1 MIPNVIH
8 MMYFIGP
15 KSRPFNFINYL
26 AVRAA
31 FEIQKPDLFYFYY
44 NEEPV
49 GNEHWENIKEYV
61 TLVKINP
68 PDIDYPQYQ
77 ADFVRMEKII
87 EHGGIYLDTDM
98 ILLKNLFPFMD
109 EPCTLGGEGYVDAKI
124 GLNSKNIKDIASISN
139 AIMICEPQNKFMKMW
154 YEKMPEAMK
163 SDIWAYHAVVL
174 PLDLYKQNPNLV
186 DLQTVE
192 TFVPFDFRDDSIFY
206 EVDGAE
212 EELRKSYSMHLW
224 ETIWKD
230 RIQSID
236 NDYLKN
242 KNTVLAKMLRQYH
255 K

>member
-31 FEIQKPDLFYFYY
+31 SEIQKPDHFYFYY

-77 ADFVRMEKII
+77 ADFVRMEKLI

-109 EPCTLGGEGYVDAKI
+109 EPCTLGGEGYVGAKI
-124 GLNSKNIKDIASISN
+124 GLHSKNIKDIASISN